1 MKRNDFNSFEDF
13 HNSGTAG
20 NYEELTVVHENGW
33 IKCDLL
39 TECKSWK
46 TALRRFF
53 KMLTEDIFEG
63 WKECMEEA
71 AENGYFKLDDFIMGD
86 GSKNPFPGYCY
97 EIEAIDEN
105 TWYIFL
111 NLRTE
116 G

>member
-111 NLRTE
+111 NLRME